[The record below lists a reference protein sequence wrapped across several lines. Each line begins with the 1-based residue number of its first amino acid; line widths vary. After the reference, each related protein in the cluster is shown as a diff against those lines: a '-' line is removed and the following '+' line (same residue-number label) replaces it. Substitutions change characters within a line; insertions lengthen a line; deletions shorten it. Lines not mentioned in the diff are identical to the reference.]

1 MAWERFGFEFN
12 ATGADQVA
20 SAIGRIQNAIQS
32 LGRTVGGQQ
41 TAGGLF
47 IPGRPAGWA
56 QRPGG
61 LFVPNAPPGW
71 AQGPGGV
78 TRPNVPHGWVQTE
91 SGLFVPPTRARPAP
105 PPPSAPPPPTRPAAT
120 PPPPSPQEVADTTK
134 DVLERFGFGRLLASY
149 AAVGSTIGIAGA
161 FGMGLWRLSG
171 GRFAAQIEMERV
183 ALQSLLGRERAEEML
198 RWAVEFARVTPVET
212 AQVVQ
217 AMRRL
222 SAYGFGVEELP
233 SRVQAFVDAATA
245 LGAGAEGIERLAYV
259 MGQIRATR
267 QGVEMG
273 EVRQLAQLGLSID
286 RLVNASMG
294 TQFQTPQEAVA
305 YLKQFTGAE
314 AEAIL
319 SRGLQRLFG
328 GTAQTLGLSTTIGLL
343 ETAFDSLRIA
353 MEPVGE
359 VVNRLV
365 RGFLKGLV
373 VIGEFVES
381 LNRMTRGGLGFG
393 LLLGALVGGFSLLI
407 AALRTLVAAVQSVAA
422 NMYRVSMQIG
432 GGGVAPPG
440 ASRFNRFLFGAGM
453 AGGFALPFLPPE
465 VQEAVGSIVGWTLMG
480 IGLGSAVAPGKGT
493 AIGGIVGLII
503 GLISAFTSL
512 GGQRQTLEE
521 IEVNTRQSAEALGE
535 IRDLLVFG
543 GGPRAR
549 AILSRVE
556 FENAVAT
563 ILGLAGRI

>member
-20 SAIGRIQNAIQS
+20 SAIGRIQNALQS

-61 LFVPNAPPGW
+61 LFVPWAPPGW
-71 AQGPGGV
+71 TQGPGGV
-78 TRPNVPHGWVQTE
+78 TRPAAPHGWVQTE

-105 PPPSAPPPPTRPAAT
+105 PPPSAPPPPARPAAT
-120 PPPPSPQEVADTTK
+120 PPPPPSSREVADVTEN
-134 DVLERFGFGRLLASY
+134 VLERFGFGRLLASY

-171 GRFAAQIEMERV
+171 GRFAAQLEMERV
-183 ALQSLLGRERAEEML
+183 ALQSLLGRDRAEEML

-222 SAYGFGVEELP
+222 TAYGFGAEELP

-286 RLVNASMG
+286 RLVNAAMG

-305 YLKQFTGAE
+305 YLRQFTGAE

-381 LNRMTRGGLGFG
+381 VNRMTRGGLGFG
-393 LLLGALVGGFSLLI
+393 LLLGALMGGFSLLV
-407 AALRTLVAAVQSVAA
+407 AALRTLVAAIQSVAA
-422 NMYRVSMQIG
+422 NMYRVSMQISG
-432 GGGVAPPG
+432 AGVAPPG
-440 ASRFNRFLFGAGM
+440 MSRFNRALFGIGM
-453 AGGFALPFLPPE
+453 VGGLALPFLPPE
-465 VQEAVGSIVGWTLMG
+465 MQEALGSIVGWTMLGVG
-480 IGLGSAVAPGKGT
+480 IGSAVPGKGT
-493 AIGGIVGLII
+493 VIGGIIGLII
-503 GLISAFTSL
+503 GLISAFTSF

-521 IEVNTRQSAEALGE
+521 IEVNTRQTADALGE

>member
-1 MAWERFGFEFN
+1 M
-12 ATGADQVA
+12 T
-20 SAIGRIQNAIQS
+20 QN
-32 LGRTVGGQQ
+32 
-41 TAGGLF
+41 
-47 IPGRPAGWA
+47 
-56 QRPGG
+56 
-61 LFVPNAPPGW
+61 
-71 AQGPGGV
+71 
-78 TRPNVPHGWVQTE
+78 
-91 SGLFVPPTRARPAP
+91 
-105 PPPSAPPPPTRPAAT
+105 
-120 PPPPSPQEVADTTK
+120 
-134 DVLERFGFGRLLASY
+134 VLERFGFGRLLASY

-171 GRFAAQIEMERV
+171 GRFAAQLEMERV
-183 ALQSLLGRERAEEML
+183 ALQSLLGRDRAEEML

-222 SAYGFGVEELP
+222 TAYGFGAEELP

-245 LGAGAEGIERLAYV
+245 LGAGTEGIERLAYV

-267 QGVEMG
+267 QGVEMQD
-273 EVRQLAQLGLSID
+273 VRQLAQLGLAID
-286 RLVNASMG
+286 RLVNAAMG
-294 TQFQTPQEAVA
+294 TQFQTPEEAVEF
-305 YLKQFTGAE
+305 LKRFTGAE

-328 GTAQTLGLSTTIGLL
+328 GTAQMLGLRTTIGLL

-359 VVNRLV
+359 VVNQLV

-373 VIGEFVES
+373 VISEFVEG

-393 LLLGALVGGFSLLI
+393 LLLGTLVGGFSLLI

-422 NMYRVSMQIG
+422 NMYRVSMQLSG
-432 GGGVAPPG
+432 TGVAPPG
-440 ASRFNRFLFGAGM
+440 MSRFNRFLFGAGM
-453 AGGFALPFLPPE
+453 VGGLALPFLPQE
-465 VQEAVGSIVGWTLMG
+465 VQEALGSIVGWTLAG
-480 IGLGSAVAPGKGT
+480 VGVGSIVPGKGT
-493 AIGGIVGLII
+493 VIGGIVGLIV
-503 GLISAFTSL
+503 GLISAFTSF

-521 IEVNTRQSAEALGE
+521 IEVNTRQTAAALGE